1 MSCKG
6 SCLRRLTPLPI
17 PGERPANVPGL
28 PAQCPIA
35 QPLPWSDCHRLL
47 DYTPTAYSLDV
58 MGKGM
63 RHTVVETPEFRRAAE
78 QAGIGAAE
86 LSTIVDH
93 LARHP
98 DAGDLIPGTGGARK
112 VRFRGRG
119 RGKSG
124 GLRVVTAYADADTPV
139 FLLTVFAKGDRIDL
153 NARERRALKDVIA
166 RIVQAYKTHGAQR
179 ES

>member
-1 MSCKG
+1 
-6 SCLRRLTPLPI
+6 
-17 PGERPANVPGL
+17 
-28 PAQCPIA
+28 
-35 QPLPWSDCHRLL
+35 
-47 DYTPTAYSLDV
+47 

-63 RHTVVETPEFRRAAE
+63 RHTVLETPEFRRAAE
-78 QAGIGAAE
+78 RAGIGAAE
-86 LSTIVDH
+86 LSASVDH

-98 DAGDLIPGTGGARK
+98 HAGDLIPGTGGARK

-124 GLRVVTAYADADTPV
+124 GLRVVTAYADAETPV

-153 NARERRALKDVIA
+153 NAGERGALKDVIA
-166 RIVQAYKTHGAQR
+166 RIVRAYRTDGVQR